1 MCEPSPALFGIP
13 SEVIVAFPSVPTNAG
28 EPVSIVLPSRRY
40 VTPSPCPP
48 LPVPEKPLME
58 PVVTAIAGVNNES
71 PNGDPLTVT
80 LAAETVAT
88 PLSRLSA
95 PRHAPITGV
104 IV

>member
-1 MCEPSPALFGIP
+1 
-13 SEVIVAFPSVPTNAG
+13 
-28 EPVSIVLPSRRY
+28 
-40 VTPSPCPP
+40 
-48 LPVPEKPLME
+48 ME

-95 PRHAPITGV
+95 PRHAPIIGV